1 MSIPASMYSDQSP
14 PPPLPSGPPP
24 STRPYQFQAE
34 DRSLNSLKQ
43 QNGFSFRPLQSA
55 PQYPVPIDQYRP
67 PRTGRYDIEESPRA
81 HNGGTSR
88 SGRNARSDYTRPGL
102 RHSSRG
108 RGNYHHRAT
117 ADRPLLNFKR
127 GDTPEQ
133 LLGMNTHQEGEKRF
147 LDIDDMSDSAEEVM
161 DESDIEEY
169 EPPLEIARPVGG
181 TRAILSVTTRDD
193 TVSSGREVEGHD
205 TAEAAIQHG
214 TSLPKW
220 SNPEYYTALPPPDE
234 SQRKKKDVVKL
245 IRKARVAIGK
255 NTASAN
261 QVVANDDFISFDLGG
276 NQSESDSSDAVELPR
291 FRGGG
296 VPGAPSGPRSGGNYL
311 SAKSGQAPG
320 TNGEALSAEILG
332 PPPSNIVNRLNTT
345 QQATGNTNGT
355 LKRKRSEYA
364 VAAEPLRPPK
374 RKKGTAPFSN
384 GYVLEEWAPGEGVN
398 VIPWI
403 SLDHRFTDNPGF
415 R

>member
-1 MSIPASMYSDQSP
+1 MSIPASIYSNQSP
-14 PPPLPSGPPP
+14 LPPLPSGPPP
-24 STRPYQFQAE
+24 STGPYQFHAGDWSQ
-34 DRSLNSLKQ
+34 NSLKQ

-55 PQYPVPIDQYRP
+55 PQYPVAIDQYRP
-67 PRTGRYDIEESPRA
+67 PRTGQFDTKESQRA

-88 SGRNARSDYTRPGL
+88 PGRNARSDNTRPGS
-102 RHSSRG
+102 RRSIRG

-147 LDIDDMSDSAEEVM
+147 LDIDDMSDSAEEAM
-161 DESDIEEY
+161 DESDIDEY

-181 TRAILSVTTRDD
+181 TRAMLSVTTMDD
-193 TVSSGREVEGHD
+193 AVRSGREVEGHD

-234 SQRKKKDVVKL
+234 SQRKKRDVVKL

-255 NTASAN
+255 NTTSAN
-261 QVVANDDFISFDLGG
+261 QVVANDDFISFDMGG
-276 NQSESDSSDAVELPR
+276 NQSEPDSFDAVELPR

-320 TNGEALSAEILG
+320 TNGEALSAENLG
-332 PPPSNIVNRLNTT
+332 PPPSNIVNRPNTM

-403 SLDHRFTDNPGF
+403 SLDHRFTENPGF